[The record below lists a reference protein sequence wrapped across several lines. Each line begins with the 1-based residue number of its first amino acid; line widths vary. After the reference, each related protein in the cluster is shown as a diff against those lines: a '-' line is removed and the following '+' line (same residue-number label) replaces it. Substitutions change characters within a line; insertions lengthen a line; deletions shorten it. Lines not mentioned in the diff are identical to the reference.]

1 MATLKDLMAKYEKMD
16 LLGVFQESVVETK
29 SVILELVSSQIERG
43 ETGTGGIIGVY
54 ASDKYAKEK
63 QGMGSLAPHGV
74 IDLKY
79 TGDFLNRLYLKV
91 YPGNYLVR
99 SWDKKNSILLK
110 KFDSEIFE
118 LNPENLDHYVNNVL
132 IPTILRK
139 IK

>member
-1 MATLKDLMAKYEKMD
+1 MTTLKDLRAKYEKMD

-43 ETGTGGIIGVY
+43 QTGTGDTIGIYI
-54 ASDKYAKEK
+54 SDKYADKK
-63 QGMGSLAPHGV
+63 QEMGSLAPHGV

-91 YPGNYLVR
+91 YPKNYLVR
-99 SWDKKNSILLK
+99 SWDKKNSELLK
-110 KFDSEIFE
+110 RFGSEIFE